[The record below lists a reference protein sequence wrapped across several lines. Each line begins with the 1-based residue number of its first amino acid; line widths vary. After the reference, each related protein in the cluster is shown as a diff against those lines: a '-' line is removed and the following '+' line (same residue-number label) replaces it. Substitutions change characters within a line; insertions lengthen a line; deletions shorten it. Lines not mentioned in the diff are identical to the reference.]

1 MAAPPR
7 ETFFSR
13 VEPQGVLEYSTD
25 EGFGRP
31 AFTRMWKGV
40 GAARIHV
47 GDFTLSEGFLL
58 NHLVTLTLSG
68 ERVVEVKWAGRPWTR
83 TVCPPGTIAVW
94 PARVPHSVR
103 THGACDVLYV
113 ELAPD
118 LVAGV
123 LAETPGLEPLAPSVV
138 PRDDFAEH
146 VLLALDAEARAGT
159 SQGSR
164 RAEQLA
170 NALVAHLCERGRRK
184 APAAPPGGRRRSARL
199 HRVIDHI
206 GAHLADPLN
215 LPELARIAGMDVFRF
230 ARAFKQLTGSSPHRY
245 VLDARI
251 ARAKELLLDPA
262 LSITEVSLRT
272 GFSTPSHFSATFR
285 RLVQASPRAFRRRG

>member
-1 MAAPPR
+1 MAGPPR

-13 VEPQGVLEYSTD
+13 VGPQGVLEYSTD
-25 EGFGRP
+25 MGFGRP

-40 GAARIHV
+40 GAARLHV
-47 GDFTLSEGFLL
+47 GDFTLSEGFLV

-68 ERVVEVKWAGRPWTR
+68 ERVIEVKWGGSAWARA
-83 TVCPPGTIAVW
+83 VCPRGTVAVW

-103 THGACDVLYV
+103 MHGAGEVLYV
-113 ELAPD
+113 ELSPE
-118 LVAGV
+118 LVERVVA
-123 LAETPGLEPLAPSVV
+123 ATPGLEPLQPSLSA
-138 PRDDFAEH
+138 RDEFAEH

-159 SQGSR
+159 TGSH

-170 NALVAHLCERGRRK
+170 SALVGHLCERSRRR
-184 APAAPPGGRRRSARL
+184 PAHPPSGGRRRSTRL

-206 GAHLADPLN
+206 GAHLTDPLT

-285 RLVQASPRAFRRRG
+285 RLAQASPRAFRRRG